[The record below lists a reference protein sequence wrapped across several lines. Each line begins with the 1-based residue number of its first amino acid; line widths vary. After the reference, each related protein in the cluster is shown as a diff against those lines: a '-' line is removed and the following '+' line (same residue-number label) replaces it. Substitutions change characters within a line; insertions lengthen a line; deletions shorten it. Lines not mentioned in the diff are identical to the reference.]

1 MNFPDF
7 NHFLQLR
14 KDLWHWPSSRA
25 ALMVGAGMSLNAQP
39 APGTHTRF
47 PTWRQLTK
55 AMFDEIYPVS
65 NDPAEK
71 SKREERLNS
80 TSPLRIASEYDA
92 AFRPSRL
99 SSFIRTHI
107 PDTDHHPGPMHELLL
122 QLPWRD
128 VFTTNYDTLLE
139 RTEVAGRA
147 YRPVSTTLDLTTA
160 FSPRIIKLHGS
171 FPSQTPFIITEEH
184 YRTYPTLYA
193 PFVNTVRQS
202 LIENSLVLLGFSGD
216 DPNFL
221 EWTGWIRD
229 ELANHH
235 SPIYLVGWFSL
246 DNVQR
251 SLLARRGVTPIDL
264 APLFAL
270 STASD
275 HPHASAL
282 KWFLSCL
289 LSGRPQRPER
299 WPEARVTLP
308 KTDDE
313 GPLCP
318 IDGLSPPETPSTGS
332 VGKLSDDTVAQLT
345 KRWRFERLGYPGWLV
360 PTHKIRTSLWLHT
373 SIWADRLFGWMTKRS
388 AADNIVVMRELN
400 WRIETS
406 MIPIFDDFR
415 QPFEGAVDEFFPVM
429 SDAACRK
436 DIPAVLV
443 SDSQKAIAWLELAF
457 ALLRHARENYDA
469 KLWESLQA
477 RIDQI
482 VVPYPQFNDRH
493 YYEQALWRMWN
504 VDRNGARAVLER
516 WSPSS
521 HSPLALMWKA
531 GLLAE
536 LDELAESRSLLRVAL
551 RGVRQSLHNTSGQN
565 IDLLSL
571 EGWCTY
577 LLFAVERVFAFPNST
592 PTGLWD
598 EFSERWQ
605 ELKEWDCDPWALK
618 EYFEHVLS
626 ASPPIK
632 KKQREVVR
640 GFDPGHATVS
650 HSFGGTVS
658 VVTAWFPAFAH
669 IRLYEHVGIPMRLR
683 DLDISGDTLRNACK
697 WTVSLT
703 NFWSPALLIRAGKT
717 DDLIKQH
724 LMDRTQVAT
733 MDSSLA
739 TRLSK
744 WAMDALKRGL
754 HSRINA
760 AATGNAWDSLVGA
773 LVEVLSRLT
782 VRMDP
787 SELQDAFDIAISLY
801 RRPEVYS
808 HVTLNRTCSKWFSRL
823 FTAATDDQ
831 LAEWTPE
838 LLRFPLSAPRNRS
851 ITPWID
857 PMRNFPADRV
867 DISRD
872 AVSIVGTEIATS
884 IDWLLRRAR
893 SESGEGHDRAITR
906 LALACIAGLMSVEN
920 KESFGTLL
928 WDGVGV
934 TGVPEIPDFSYFNC
948 LHLPHPDHIDVVL
961 HTKEKLFSS
970 AIERMVSSVS
980 GKTSAPDEVSQVLVE
995 LALTSK
1001 PVVDLLGD
1009 ASGMIEW
1016 DSDETEMLWRKAIEW
1031 WEERKRDF
1039 SIEFDIGTNPIVPII
1054 RMLGLFMQR
1063 LVPAMDLSNDD
1074 EWNRV
1079 WAILSGTRNK
1089 GVYLTEVLPYVLI
1102 RRNAEREMVLRT
1114 ISGDLYSH
1122 DEARVDAG
1130 ARAIRH
1136 WIHLADADFVE
1147 GPPSD
1152 IIDDLIYR
1160 VVFRRV
1166 ESIKPSMTQLSY
1178 LLFEKAD
1185 TFRVDQINLLVS
1197 SLPAWADAVQLPLPE
1212 GGFDGFPEEDRPE
1225 LRVCLGELASV
1236 LSRWLKRRTPD
1247 EPEPDAI
1254 ARLRELYASD
1264 NLPEVRRAFD
1274 RWMRFD
1280 EKIVPQGQ

>member
-1 MNFPDF
+1 MNFPDL

-71 SKREERLNS
+71 SKREERLHS

-107 PDTDHHPGPMHELLL
+107 PDTDHHPGQLHELLL

-139 RTEVAGRA
+139 RTEVTGRA
-147 YRPVSTTLDLTTA
+147 YRPVTTTLDLTTA

-184 YRTYPTLYA
+184 YRTYPTRYA

-229 ELANHH
+229 ELANYHA
-235 SPIYLVGWFSL
+235 PIYLVGWFSL

-264 APLFAL
+264 APLFAR
-270 STASD
+270 STSSD

-299 WPEARVTLP
+299 WPEAKVAP
-308 KTDDE
+308 QKTDED
-313 GPLCP
+313 GPSCP
-318 IDGLSPPETPSTGS
+318 VDGISQPETPSTGS
-332 VGKLSDDTVAQLT
+332 VDKLSDDTVAQLA

-360 PTHKIRTSLWLHT
+360 PTHEMRTSLWRHT
-373 SIWADRLFGWMTKRS
+373 SIWADSLFGWMTKRS
-388 AADNIVVMRELN
+388 AADNIGIMSELN

-415 QPFEGAVDEFFPVM
+415 EPFEAAVDDLFPVM
-429 SDAACRK
+429 SDAERRK
-436 DIPAVLV
+436 DIPSVLV
-443 SDSQKAIAWLELAF
+443 SDSQNAIAWLELAF

-469 KLWESLQA
+469 KLWESLKD

-536 LDELAESRSLLRVAL
+536 LDELTESRSLLRVAL
-551 RGVRQSLHNTSGQN
+551 RGVRRSLHNTSGQN

-577 LLFAVERVFAFPNST
+577 LLFAVERVLAFPNST
-592 PTGLWD
+592 PTDLWD

-605 ELKEWDCDPWALK
+605 KLKEWDCDPWPLK
-618 EYFEHVLS
+618 EYFQHVLS

-632 KKQREVVR
+632 KKQRVVVR

-650 HSFGGTVS
+650 HSIGGTDS
-658 VVTAWFPAFAH
+658 VVTASLPAFAH

-683 DLDISGDTLRNACK
+683 YLNISGDTLRHACR

-703 NFWSPALLIRAGKT
+703 NFWSPTLLIRAGKT
-717 DDLIKQH
+717 GDLIKHH

-744 WAMDALKRGL
+744 WAMDALKRESP
-754 HSRINA
+754 SRNNT
-760 AATGNAWDSLVGA
+760 ATTANSWDSLLEA

-808 HVTLNRTCSKWFSRL
+808 HVTLNRTCSNWFSRL
-823 FTAATDDQ
+823 FTAAADDQ
-831 LAEWTPE
+831 LAEWTSE
-838 LLRFPLSAPRNRS
+838 LLRFPLSAQRNSS
-851 ITPWID
+851 ITPWPD
-857 PMRNFPADRV
+857 PMRSFPTDRV
-867 DISRD
+867 DIARD
-872 AVSIVGTEIATS
+872 AVSIVGTEIEMS
-884 IDWLLRRAR
+884 IDWLLRRAI

-934 TGVPEIPDFSYFNC
+934 TGVPEIPGFSYFDR
-948 LHLPHPDHIDVVL
+948 LHLPHPDHIDVVAR
-961 HTKEKLFSS
+961 TKEKLLGSP
-970 AIERMVSSVS
+970 IERILM
-980 GKTSAPDEVSQVLVE
+980 TE
-995 LALTSK
+995 LAAVSK
-1001 PVVDLLGD
+1001 PIVRLLGEFR
-1009 ASGMIEW
+1009 GVIEW
-1016 DSDETEMLWRKAIEW
+1016 SSDEREQIWTKAIEW
-1031 WEERKRDF
+1031 WENEVRAFALEHDF
-1039 SIEFDIGTNPIVPII
+1039 TIDYIEHNF
-1054 RMLGLFMQR
+1054 RMLGSFMQK
-1063 LVPAMDLSNDD
+1063 LLPAMDL
-1074 EWNRV
+1074 V
-1079 WAILSGTRNK
+1079 
-1089 GVYLTEVLPYVLI
+1089 
-1102 RRNAEREMVLRT
+1102 
-1114 ISGDLYSH
+1114 
-1122 DEARVDAG
+1122 
-1130 ARAIRH
+1130 
-1136 WIHLADADFVE
+1136 
-1147 GPPSD
+1147 
-1152 IIDDLIYR
+1152 
-1160 VVFRRV
+1160 
-1166 ESIKPSMTQLSY
+1166 
-1178 LLFEKAD
+1178 
-1185 TFRVDQINLLVS
+1185 
-1197 SLPAWADAVQLPLPE
+1197 
-1212 GGFDGFPEEDRPE
+1212 
-1225 LRVCLGELASV
+1225 
-1236 LSRWLKRRTPD
+1236 KR
-1247 EPEPDAI
+1247 
-1254 ARLRELYASD
+1254 
-1264 NLPEVRRAFD
+1264 
-1274 RWMRFD
+1274 
-1280 EKIVPQGQ
+1280 